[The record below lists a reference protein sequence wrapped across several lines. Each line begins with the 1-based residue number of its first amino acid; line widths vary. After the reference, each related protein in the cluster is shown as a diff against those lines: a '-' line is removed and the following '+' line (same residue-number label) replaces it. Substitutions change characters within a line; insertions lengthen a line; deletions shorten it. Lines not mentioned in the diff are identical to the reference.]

1 MPTKHQST
9 RKGSK
14 PNLGQKEAEREKKS
28 KEQLRHMKGEQSSR
42 TARRPSEAAPS
53 GRPQQHKDERRGKPR

>member
-42 TARRPSEAAPS
+42 AARPSNGTKPS
-53 GRPQQHKDERRGKPR
+53 GRPQQHKDESRGKGR